1 MSKKR
6 NTINTTYVAS
16 GKNQTSTP
24 YLPNK
29 HFQQGYNSNKG
40 CGINQLNSK
49 SFYKAYICLAWHA
62 GFDTYKT
69 KLSKL
74 YLKKWMGAA
83 VNKKNINQR

>member
-6 NTINTTYVAS
+6 NKINTTHVAS

-24 YLPNK
+24 YLPNE
-29 HFQQGYNSNKG
+29 HFQHGYNSDKG

-49 SFYKAYICLAWHA
+49 SFYKTCICLACQA
-62 GFDTYKT
+62 GFDTYNT
-69 KLSKL
+69 KLSKP

-83 VNKKNINQR
+83 VNTKT